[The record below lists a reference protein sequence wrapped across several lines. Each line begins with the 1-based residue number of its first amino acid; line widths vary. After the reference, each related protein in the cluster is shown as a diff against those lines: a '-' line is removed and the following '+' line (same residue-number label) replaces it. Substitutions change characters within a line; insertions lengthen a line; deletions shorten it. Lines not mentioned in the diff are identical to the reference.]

1 MCHLRMSS
9 ALGMMLNQRKDS
21 FSANPVC
28 NKTEYSNYI
37 KEKGDIHLE

>member
-37 KEKGDIHLE
+37 QEKGDIHLE